1 MNIGNRTEEKEKKVE
16 IRMVDDRE
24 LPPIVITMTEQ
35 DEPKVIVNT
44 YHRIWIGL
52 NRRIIAGIIDNLQEK
67 MDLILTSYL
76 TEQRNFELED
86 RVYENEYNEGSE

>member
-52 NRRIIAGIIDNLQEK
+52 NRRIIAGIIDNLQE
-67 MDLILTSYL
+67 
-76 TEQRNFELED
+76 RHFELED